1 MVNFGLIDI
10 IDILSVA
17 CLLYYIYRVMKESS
31 SANIFYGILIFV
43 FTWLLVTQ
51 IFDMRLMGSIMD
63 RLVNVGALAL
73 IVLFQEEL
81 RHFFSEL
88 GTSRRNNLVVRFLS
102 RGKKTEKPHREEI
115 IPIVMACLNMS
126 KQKVGALIVMERGV
140 NLGDIVRTGD
150 VINAD
155 INQRLIE
162 NIFFKNSP
170 LHDGAMIISHKRIT
184 AAGCILPVSH
194 DLDIPKAL
202 GLRHRAALGMSQKSD
217 CVAIIV
223 SEETGGISIAENGQF
238 HLRLTAESLERIL
251 TDLLDD

>member
-88 GTSRRNNLVVRFLS
+88 GTSRQIGRAS
-102 RGKKTEKPHREEI
+102 CRER
-115 IPIVMACLNMS
+115 VCLY
-126 KQKVGALIVMERGV
+126 V
-140 NLGDIVRTGD
+140 
-150 VINAD
+150 
-155 INQRLIE
+155 
-162 NIFFKNSP
+162 
-170 LHDGAMIISHKRIT
+170 
-184 AAGCILPVSH
+184 
-194 DLDIPKAL
+194 
-202 GLRHRAALGMSQKSD
+202 
-217 CVAIIV
+217 
-223 SEETGGISIAENGQF
+223 
-238 HLRLTAESLERIL
+238 
-251 TDLLDD
+251 